1 MGDQI
6 PIQIVYMYMRSEM
19 GGKNSIMGEKQN
31 IENELID
38 LQNKLYAIA
47 IIREQVWVYHPAN
60 PDFLNPI
67 SLYENLGI
75 EIDDIERKIN
85 SLECKLNSLN

>member
-1 MGDQI
+1 
-6 PIQIVYMYMRSEM
+6 MRSEV
-19 GGKNSIMGEKQN
+19 GSKNSIMGEKQN

-38 LQNKLYAIA
+38 LQNKLYTIS
-47 IIREQVWVYHPAN
+47 IIREQVWAYHPSN

-75 EIDDIERKIN
+75 EIGNIERKIN